1 MDARSQGSGGG
12 LLQGPDPG
20 GGWLPS
26 LFAAEPARSGEQ
38 MAKRGRL
45 PAPLSA
51 RASRLES
58 RGARAL
64 GRRLPR
70 GHGRARMA
78 RAGHADNRL
87 MSVLPDEYSRVNLS
101 SDPIYRY
108 LRITKGGPGGVPG
121 RSAEQDLVDSP
132 FGHFFDE
139 NYLDTWGIDH
149 EVVGRA
155 LIAGPLAELVE
166 GLGAS
171 PTADFEAGEHIDPRW
186 VAYLIASPELE
197 GFEAPAWL
205 IALKPAMVGAYSADN
220 MDYVPRDSYI
230 CGVAAGPVDIQR
242 ILHYSFISER
252 GLTLHAHAA
261 EALYM
266 FLSSRLYLYE
276 QVYFHRTVRRIDLQL
291 REVFRPT
298 VELLLNGNPL
308 ERLDQYLTF
317 TEWALLSEVS
327 RWALGEGDARKREL
341 GKAWSEVVERKLKW
355 RLLYQGHTDAVDA
368 GAALGVSRAEFA
380 RLIRERLPARTR
392 SIEFEVDVAAQESRA
407 FNPLNETSDILLYDP
422 LEDRYQQSQV
432 LDLFRRL
439 PVRMTLFRIFAR
451 DMSHS
456 SELIAAAN
464 AVLGATT

>member
-1 MDARSQGSGGG
+1 
-12 LLQGPDPG
+12 
-20 GGWLPS
+20 
-26 LFAAEPARSGEQ
+26 
-38 MAKRGRL
+38 
-45 PAPLSA
+45 
-51 RASRLES
+51 
-58 RGARAL
+58 
-64 GRRLPR
+64 
-70 GHGRARMA
+70 
-78 RAGHADNRL
+78 

-132 FGHFFDE
+132 WLQRLRRIHQLQSAWWVFATAEHSRFQHALGAMHLAGEWARHLHPTLSASCSGTPSIALVEETMRMAGLLHDVGHGPFGHFFDE

-155 LIAGPLAELVE
+155 LITGPLAELVE

-171 PTADFEAGEHIDPRW
+171 PTADFEAGERIDPRW
-186 VAYLIASPELE
+186 VAYLIASPELQ

-205 IALKPAMVGAYSADN
+205 VALKPAMVGAYSADN

-298 VELLLNGNPL
+298 VELILSGNPL

-341 GKAWSEVVERKLKW
+341 GKAWLEVVERKLKW
-355 RLLYQGHTDAVDA
+355 RLLYQGHTVA
-368 GAALGVSRAEFA
+368 GAACAALAVSRAQFA
-380 RLIRERLPARTR
+380 RMIR
-392 SIEFEVDVAAQESRA
+392 
-407 FNPLNETSDILLYDP
+407 
-422 LEDRYQQSQV
+422 
-432 LDLFRRL
+432 
-439 PVRMTLFRIFAR
+439 
-451 DMSHS
+451 
-456 SELIAAAN
+456 
-464 AVLGATT
+464 

>member
-1 MDARSQGSGGG
+1 MKGAADTYGGRALIADPIHQYILYTRPGTIPGEATEQDVIDTPWVQRLRRIPQLQSARWVFPAAEHSRFQHSLGAMHLAGRFAQQLYPSLRAIFPDAPSAPLIEELLRMAG
-12 LLQGPDPG
+12 LLHDV
-20 GGWLPS
+20 
-26 LFAAEPARSGEQ
+26 
-38 MAKRGRL
+38 
-45 PAPLSA
+45 
-51 RASRLES
+51 
-58 RGARAL
+58 
-64 GRRLPR
+64 
-70 GHGRARMA
+70 GHG
-78 RAGHADNRL
+78 
-87 MSVLPDEYSRVNLS
+87 
-101 SDPIYRY
+101 
-108 LRITKGGPGGVPG
+108 
-121 RSAEQDLVDSP
+121 P

-149 EVVGRA
+149 EIVGRA
-155 LIAGPLAELVE
+155 LITGPLAELVE

-171 PTADFEAGEHIDPRW
+171 PTADFEAGERIDPRW
-186 VAYLIASPELE
+186 VAYLIASPELQ

-205 IALKPAMVGAYSADN
+205 VALKPAMVGAYSADN

-298 VELLLNGNPL
+298 VELILSGNPL

-380 RLIRERLPARTR
+380 RMIRERLPARTR

-422 LEDRYQQSQV
+422 LEDRFQQSQV

-451 DMSHS
+451 DTAHS
-456 SELIAAAN
+456 RELIAAAN

>member
-1 MDARSQGSGGG
+1 
-12 LLQGPDPG
+12 
-20 GGWLPS
+20 
-26 LFAAEPARSGEQ
+26 
-38 MAKRGRL
+38 
-45 PAPLSA
+45 
-51 RASRLES
+51 
-58 RGARAL
+58 
-64 GRRLPR
+64 
-70 GHGRARMA
+70 
-78 RAGHADNRL
+78 
-87 MSVLPDEYSRVNLS
+87 
-101 SDPIYRY
+101 
-108 LRITKGGPGGVPG
+108 VPG
-121 RSAEQDLVDSP
+121 RSAEQNLVDSPWLQRLRRIHQLQSAWWVFATAEHSRFQHALGAMHLAGEWARHLHPTLSASCSGTPSIALVEETMRMAGLLHDVGHGP

-155 LIAGPLAELVE
+155 LITGPLAELIE

-171 PTADFEAGEHIDPRW
+171 PTADFEAGERIDPRW
-186 VAYLIASPELE
+186 VAYLIASPELQ

-205 IALKPAMVGAYSADN
+205 AALKPAMVGAYSADN

-298 VELLLNGNPL
+298 VELILSGNPL

-368 GAALGVSRAEFA
+368 GAALGASRAEFA
-380 RLIRERLPARTR
+380 RMIRERLPARTR

-422 LEDRYQQSQV
+422 LEDRFQQSQV

-451 DMSHS
+451 DTAHS
-456 SELIAAAN
+456 RELIAAAN